1 MQIEEKESI
10 LVNSDIFQSL
20 ESIEKEKGIKR
31 EVLLEM
37 LRSALASACKKTY
50 PNYEEYTVE
59 IDPLTATIGI
69 FKDGKAVN
77 DPVFGRIAAQTA
89 RQVIIQKIREA
100 ERDVI
105 FNDYE
110 QRLGEIISGSVH
122 RVERRGIMVDLGKAE
137 AVLPAREQIPGETYR
152 QGDTIRAFVLRV
164 NKTTKGPEIIL
175 SRTAPDF
182 VKRLFEM
189 EVPEI
194 HDGIVEIKCI
204 ARDAG
209 LRTKIAVYSNDD
221 KVDCVGSCVGM
232 RGQRVKN
239 VVRELYGEKIDIV
252 RWSSDAEIF
261 IRNSLSPAELSEVKL
276 HSDSKKAEI
285 IVDDEQLSLTIGKK
299 GQNIRL
305 ASQLTKWE
313 FDVKGASQRFS
324 ISDLEGV
331 GAKTEELL
339 NEHGIKTVKDI
350 IKLTAEDLEQIP
362 GLGRKTA
369 EKIIAAAQKLI
380 VSGQVYSQKDNKN
393 DLLL

>member
-1 MQIEEKESI
+1 M
-10 LVNSDIFQSL
+10 NSDIFQSL

-31 EVLLEM
+31 EVLFEM
-37 LRSALASACKKTY
+37 LKSALASACKKTY

-59 IDPLTATIGI
+59 VDPLTATIGI
-69 FKDGKAVN
+69 FKDGKPVN
-77 DPVFGRIAAQTA
+77 DPEFGRIAAQTA

-110 QRLGEIISGSVH
+110 KRLGDIISGSVH
-122 RVERRGIMVDLGKAE
+122 RVERRGIIVDLGKAE

-182 VKRLFEM
+182 VKRLFEL

-194 HDGIVEIKCI
+194 HDGIVEIKGI

-252 RWSSDAEIF
+252 RWSSDSEIF

-276 HSDSKKAEI
+276 DSTSRKADI
-285 IVDDEQLSLTIGKK
+285 IVEDEQLSLTIGKK

-305 ASQLTKWE
+305 AAQLTGWE
-313 FDVKGASQRFS
+313 FDVKGASQRYS

-331 GAKTEELL
+331 GEKTEQLL
-339 NEHGIKTVKDI
+339 NDHGIKTVKDI

-369 EKIIAAAQKLI
+369 EKIIASAQKLI
-380 VSGQVYSQKDNKN
+380 ISGQVYSQKENKN

>member
-1 MQIEEKESI
+1 M
-10 LVNSDIFQSL
+10 NNDIFQSL

-31 EVLLEM
+31 DVLLEM
-37 LRSALASACKKTY
+37 LKSALVSACKKTY
-50 PNYEEYTVE
+50 PDHEEYAVD
-59 IDPLTATIGI
+59 IDQLSGRIVIT
-69 FKDGKAVN
+69 KNGKEVN
-77 DPVFGRIAAQTA
+77 DPEFGRIAAQTA

-110 QRLGEIISGSVH
+110 QRLGDIISGSVH
-122 RVERRGIMVDLGKAE
+122 RVERRGIIVDLGKAE
-137 AVLPAREQIPGETYR
+137 AILPAREQIPGETYR

-175 SRTAPDF
+175 SRTAADF
-182 VKRLFEM
+182 VKRLFEL

-194 HDGIVEIKCI
+194 HDGIVEIKGV

-209 LRTKIAVYSNDD
+209 LRTKIAVYSHDD

-252 RWSSDAEIF
+252 RWSSDAEIY
-261 IRNSLSPAELSEVKL
+261 IKNSLSPAELSEVKL
-276 HSDSKKAEI
+276 NFENKKAEI

-305 ASQLTKWE
+305 AAQLTGWE
-313 FDVKGASQRFS
+313 FDIKGASQRYS
-324 ISDLEGV
+324 ISDLGGV
-331 GAKTEELL
+331 GVKTEELL
-339 NEHGIKTVKDI
+339 KDHGIKTVKDI

-380 VSGQVYSQKDNKN
+380 VSGQVYSQRDKS

>member
-1 MQIEEKESI
+1 
-10 LVNSDIFQSL
+10 
-20 ESIEKEKGIKR
+20 
-31 EVLLEM
+31 
-37 LRSALASACKKTY
+37 
-50 PNYEEYTVE
+50 
-59 IDPLTATIGI
+59 LTATFGI

-77 DPVFGRIAAQTA
+77 DPEFGRIAAQTA

-209 LRTKIAVYSNDD
+209 LRTKIAVCSNDD

-276 HSDSKKAEI
+276 DRSSKKAEI

-380 VSGQVYSQKDNKN
+380 VSGQVFSQKDNKN

>member
-1 MQIEEKESI
+1 
-10 LVNSDIFQSL
+10 VNSDIFQSL

-31 EVLLEM
+31 EVLFEM
-37 LRSALASACKKTY
+37 LKSALASACKKTY

-59 IDPLTATIGI
+59 VDPLTATIGI
-69 FKDGKAVN
+69 FKDGKPVN
-77 DPVFGRIAAQTA
+77 DPEFGRIAAQTA

-110 QRLGEIISGSVH
+110 KRLGDIISGSVH
-122 RVERRGIMVDLGKAE
+122 RVERRGIIVDLGKAE

-182 VKRLFEM
+182 VKRLFEL

-194 HDGIVEIKCI
+194 HDGIVEIKGI

-252 RWSSDAEIF
+252 RWSSDSEIF

-276 HSDSKKAEI
+276 DSTSRKADI
-285 IVDDEQLSLTIGKK
+285 IVEDEQLSLTIGKK

-305 ASQLTKWE
+305 AAQLTGWE
-313 FDVKGASQRFS
+313 FDVKGASQRYS

-331 GAKTEELL
+331 GEKTEQLL
-339 NEHGIKTVKDI
+339 NDHGIKTVKDI

-369 EKIIAAAQKLI
+369 EKIIASAQKLI
-380 VSGQVYSQKDNKN
+380 ISGQVYSQKENKN

>member
-1 MQIEEKESI
+1 VQIEEKESI
-10 LVNSDIFQSL
+10 FVNSDIFQSL

-380 VSGQVYSQKDNKN
+380 VSGKVYSQKDNKN